1 MAPLDAHDFYTEF
14 LAQQKAQTE
23 AFFLQQAQ
31 MGKMLAHL
39 SNHLEQIPDNVN
51 KLVNE
56 RLSKTREE
64 ELGKWEEAIKTIVQ
78 QEVEEAVVTS
88 LESEREGLVD
98 DVRGA
103 CLNELKN
110 DLESGLVSI
119 TLPRHD
125 F

>member
-1 MAPLDAHDFYTEF
+1 MAPLDAHNFYTEF

-31 MGKMLAHL
+31 MGKMVAHL
-39 SNHLEQIPDNVN
+39 GNQVEQMPDNVT

-56 RLSKTREE
+56 HLSKTRRE
-64 ELGKWEEAIKTIVQ
+64 ELGKWEEAIRNIVQ
-78 QEVEEAVVTS
+78 QEVEVAVVAS
-88 LESEREGLVD
+88 LESEREGLID
-98 DVRGA
+98 DVRGE
-103 CLNELKN
+103 CLNELKC